1 MKYLWLIFSG
11 LRRNTIRVVLT
22 VLSISVAFTLYGL
35 LRPVGLV
42 FDSGANLPGNNR
54 LVVSPKH
61 SLSDMLPVG
70 HVSQIRQL
78 EGVTSVTTQ
87 TWFAGTYK
95 DPENTFAQYAVT
107 PEEYLELYPELL
119 LTEKE
124 KKDFLNIR
132 TAALVSRSIAEE
144 FEFRVGDKIPLI
156 PSIWMNRDFRHWEFD
171 LVGIIETD
179 DETIDAPRFLFR
191 FDYFDEYRAFANGLV
206 GNIIL
211 GVEEPEQSA
220 ALIRRVDALFANSPN
235 ETETSSERDYF
246 LNFARQLGD
255 IGLIV
260 NSVLTAVFFT
270 ILLLTANTMSQAIRD
285 RIPEMAILKTLGYR
299 DWTILLLVFGESVTI
314 TVLGTV
320 IGIVVAICLSIYISG
335 LGANQFGPI
344 RVTQDVVAS
353 AFMVAVLMGVIV
365 GLQPA
370 LQAKRASIVDSLRR
384 T

>member
-1 MKYLWLIFSG
+1 
-11 LRRNTIRVVLT
+11 
-22 VLSISVAFTLYGL
+22 
-35 LRPVGLV
+35 
-42 FDSGANLPGNNR
+42 
-54 LVVSPKH
+54 
-61 SLSDMLPVG
+61 
-70 HVSQIRQL
+70 
-78 EGVTSVTTQ
+78 
-87 TWFAGTYK
+87 
-95 DPENTFAQYAVT
+95 
-107 PEEYLELYPELL
+107 
-119 LTEKE
+119 
-124 KKDFLNIR
+124 
-132 TAALVSRSIAEE
+132 
-144 FEFRVGDKIPLI
+144 
-156 PSIWMNRDFRHWEFD
+156 
-171 LVGIIETD
+171 
-179 DETIDAPRFLFR
+179 LFR